1 MEVLKAQMCDLQKRY
16 EDGIKVLLGFEFI
29 GLGQVILSRVGFTG
43 RGGGWDLGI

>member
-1 MEVLKAQMCDLQKRY
+1 MKAQMSDLKKRY

-43 RGGGWDLGI
+43 GGGGDLGI